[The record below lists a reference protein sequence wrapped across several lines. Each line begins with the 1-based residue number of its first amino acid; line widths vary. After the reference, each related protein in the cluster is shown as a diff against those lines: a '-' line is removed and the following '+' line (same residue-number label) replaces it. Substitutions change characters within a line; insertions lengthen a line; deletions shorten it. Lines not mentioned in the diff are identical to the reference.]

1 VNEAQP
7 PPCLRIESLA
17 RAFGHH
23 SAAGPALM
31 TSLYRRHRPQSFGEV
46 VGQAHIVRTM
56 SNAVEQG
63 KVHHAYLFVGSRGTG
78 KTSVAKILARSLNCV
93 KGPTLTPC
101 GECEACRT
109 IANSTSLD
117 VIEMD
122 AASNNSVEDIREL
135 REKVSFAPALGRW
148 KVYILD
154 EAHMLS
160 TSAWNAFLKTLEEPP
175 PSTIFVLATTEA
187 HKVPATIVDRCHRF
201 DFQRPSLEEI
211 TIVLKRIAEAEGI
224 EADDK
229 ALAMIARAAG
239 GSFRDAIGTLDQLV
253 TYGGKKVALQDVL
266 DVLDVA
272 DADLIFNATDA
283 LIAHDAGQALAR
295 VDELAESGRDPT
307 QFMRDLTAHLRHLV
321 VVQTIGEAPD
331 SFSVTADETERLEA
345 QAQQMSQTEVVRA
358 IDLVSA
364 ALAAVKEGSD
374 ARIQL
379 ELALLKAARPRAD
392 TSIEAMLARIEEL
405 ERSAG
410 VGGTSSPEPAPGS
423 AAGTPPQEKEPARRK
438 AAGVGRKS
446 DGRSTRG
453 RSTEAA
459 GATVLREAPESA
471 RSAQKADPG
480 EPQSRS
486 SPQAATSGVSPSGA
500 TATAA
505 APTGTRDPNTLWS
518 AALERVAAMEG
529 GGMLAALL
537 QEARP
542 VSLGESA
549 LVLSYPPSAAFS
561 KRKAEDAANA
571 ERVAEALRMVSGE
584 PLVPR
589 FELSDAPVDPARLDQ
604 PESVLS
610 EEEVIERIKEVFGAE
625 DVPEEHGGATGS
637 TQ

>member
-1 VNEAQP
+1 VSEHEP
-7 PPCLRIESLA
+7 PPSPQNQPLAPTAGHKQSL
-17 RAFGHH
+17 
-23 SAAGPALM
+23 AGPALM
-31 TSLYRRHRPQSFGEV
+31 TSLYRRHRPQSFAEV

-56 SNAVEQG
+56 SNAVDQD

-93 KGPTLTPC
+93 NGPTLTPC
-101 GECEACRT
+101 GECESCRT

-122 AASNNSVEDIREL
+122 AASNNSVEDIRDL

-201 DFQRPSLEEI
+201 DFQRPSLEQI
-211 TIVLKRIAEAEGI
+211 TTVLRRIAEAEGI

-283 LIAHDAGQALAR
+283 LIVHDPGAALAR
-295 VDELAESGRDPT
+295 VEELAESGRDPT

-345 QAQQMSQTEVVRA
+345 QAQQMSQTEAVRA

-392 TSIEAMLARIEEL
+392 ASIEALLARIEQL
-405 ERSAG
+405 E
-410 VGGTSSPEPAPGS
+410 S
-423 AAGTPPQEKEPARRK
+423 AAGLGAASKPGLAPDSGAAPPAETREAGRRTSR

-446 DGRSTRG
+446 DGRSTEGKSRRADRTESQG
-453 RSTEAA
+453 SESPPDETEAQSSESQGASTPGASPPA
-459 GATVLREAPESA
+459 G
-471 RSAQKADPG
+471 
-480 EPQSRS
+480 
-486 SPQAATSGVSPSGA
+486 
-500 TATAA
+500 
-505 APTGTRDPNTLWS
+505 RDPSTLWS
-518 AALERVAAMEG
+518 AALERVEAMEG

-542 VSLGESA
+542 VSLGNG
-549 LVLSYPPSAAFS
+549 LMVLSYPPSAAFS
-561 KRKAEDAANA
+561 KRKAEDPVNA
-571 ERVAEALRMVSGE
+571 DRVAEALRMVSGE
-584 PLVPR
+584 PLAPQ
-589 FELSDAPVDPARLDQ
+589 FELSDEPMGPAEPDQ
-604 PESVLS
+604 PESVLG

-625 DVPEEHGGATGS
+625 DVPGEHEDVPKSA
-637 TQ
+637 Q

>member
-1 VNEAQP
+1 
-7 PPCLRIESLA
+7 
-17 RAFGHH
+17 
-23 SAAGPALM
+23 M
-31 TSLYRRHRPQSFGEV
+31 TSLYRRHRPQSFAEV
-46 VGQAHIVRTM
+46 VGQSHIVRTM

-93 KGPTLTPC
+93 NGPTLTPC
-101 GECEACRT
+101 GECESCRT

-135 REKVSFAPALGRW
+135 REKVSFAPAIGRW

-211 TIVLKRIAEAEGI
+211 TIVLRRIAEGEGI
-224 EADDK
+224 EVEER
-229 ALAMIARAAG
+229 ALAMIARAAA

-266 DVLDVA
+266 DALDVS
-272 DADLIFNATDA
+272 DAELIFKTTASLIGHDPAAA
-283 LIAHDAGQALAR
+283 LGC
-295 VDELAESGRDPT
+295 VEELADSGRDPT
-307 QFMRDLTAHLRHLV
+307 QFMRDLVAHLRQLV

-331 SFSVTADETERLEA
+331 SFSVTAHETDRLEA
-345 QAQQMSQTEVVRA
+345 QAREMPQSEAVRA
-358 IDLVSA
+358 MDLIST

-392 TSIEAMLARIEEL
+392 ASIEAMLARIEQL
-405 ERSAG
+405 ESAGGQQARVNPGARASGGAARSSRPKRAASEAAPARENGGKPAESPGTSGGESGEVSDSGTAEPPEEGPPANNRSAG
-410 VGGTSSPEPAPGS
+410 
-423 AAGTPPQEKEPARRK
+423 
-438 AAGVGRKS
+438 
-446 DGRSTRG
+446 D
-453 RSTEAA
+453 
-459 GATVLREAPESA
+459 PES
-471 RSAQKADPG
+471 
-480 EPQSRS
+480 
-486 SPQAATSGVSPSGA
+486 
-500 TATAA
+500 
-505 APTGTRDPNTLWS
+505 LWS
-518 AALERVAAMEG
+518 AALERLRDTEG
-529 GGMLAALL
+529 GVMLAALL

-542 VSLGESA
+542 VSLEEGL
-549 LVLSYPPSAAFS
+549 LVLSYPATAAFS
-561 KRKAEDAANA
+561 KRKAESPTNR
-571 ERVAEALRMVSGE
+571 ERVAEALRLVSGE
-584 PLVPR
+584 RLALR
-589 FELSDAPVDPARLDQ
+589 FELADGASDSPRLEQ

-625 DVPEEHGGATGS
+625 DVLEGENADAPEGA
-637 TQ
+637 